1 MKTLPSVVKNLIK
14 LNMATAIIA
23 VLIVPLMRSQQTQL
37 TSNQPDVAEPTDSY
51 YTAVKGKTS
60 AEQAQLKTSY
70 QKIAQHQQEIKK
82 LEGEIETYK
91 NQVKSLELDKNNQ
104 PTLSTQNTNYP
115 LIIKKNLPSLNSQA
129 GSLLNQII
137 KSGQTHSSEHNF
149 RVLGSSI
156 QINNSQNSLREKL
169 STQNKNPQIQ
179 SRLPASGPGSVS
191 FTPSTNLSYPH
202 STIQAS
208 KPKPSSAEI
217 KLDSRALFSTQ
228 PPQKPLDSFITPNQ
242 TDYKSNELKNRT
254 ALKAQQLSK
263 QVYRD
268 YLYSRGVNPS
278 PQQSDVH
285 LSHANDIVA
294 GLMVADEK
302 GQINYGTKTYKKV
315 QTAIRALRSGK
326 DLNDAARLANL
337 TPSVL
342 NQLIKWGENRPGSL
356 SELSEISQASPNVE

>member
-14 LNMATAIIA
+14 LNIATAIIA

-37 TSNQPDVAEPTDSY
+37 TSNQPDVAPTESY

-60 AEQAQLKTSY
+60 AEQAQLATSY
-70 QKIAQHQQEIKK
+70 QKIAQHQQQIKK

-91 NQVKSLELDKNNQ
+91 NQVKSLQLDKNNQ

-115 LIIKKNLPSLNSQA
+115 LITKKNLPSLNPQNS
-129 GSLLNQII
+129 SLLNQIL
-137 KSGQTHSSEHNF
+137 KSGQTSSSVANF
-149 RVLGSSI
+149 QVSGSSR
-156 QINNSQNSLREKL
+156 QINNSQHSLQEKL
-169 STQNKNPQIQ
+169 ITQNKIQLQ
-179 SRLPASGPGSVS
+179 SRLPASGRSSQS
-191 FTPSTNLSYPH
+191 FTPTTNLSYPQA
-202 STIQAS
+202 TGQAS
-208 KPKPSSAEI
+208 KPRSAEI
-217 KLDSRALFSTQ
+217 KLDSRALFATES
-228 PPQKPLDSFITPNQ
+228 PQKPLDSFITPNQ
-242 TDYKSNELKNRT
+242 TDSYKNNDLKNR
-254 ALKAQQLSK
+254 AAFKAQQLSK

-268 YLYSRGVNPS
+268 YIYSRGVKAS
-278 PQQSDVH
+278 HQQADVH

-302 GQINYGTKTYKKV
+302 GQINHGTKTYRKV

-326 DLNDAARLANL
+326 DINDAARLANL

-356 SELSEISQASPNVE
+356 SELSEISQASPNIE

>member
-14 LNMATAIIA
+14 LNLATAIVA

-37 TSNQPDVAEPTDSY
+37 TSNQPDVAEPPESY

-70 QKIAQHQQEIKK
+70 QKIAQHQQQIKK
-82 LEGEIETYK
+82 LEGEIQTYK
-91 NQVKSLELDKNNQ
+91 NQVKSLQLDKNNQ

-115 LIIKKNLPSLNSQA
+115 LITKKNLPSLNPQNS
-129 GSLLNQII
+129 SLLNQII
-137 KSGQTHSSEHNF
+137 KSGQTNSSLANF
-149 RVLGSSI
+149 QVSGSSR
-156 QINNSQNSLREKL
+156 QIKNSQHSLPERL
-169 STQNKNPQIQ
+169 ITQNKNLQIQ
-179 SRLPASGPGSVS
+179 SRLPASGRSSQS
-191 FTPSTNLSYPH
+191 FTPTTNLSYPQ
-202 STIQAS
+202 STGQAF
-208 KPKPSSAEI
+208 KPRSAEI
-217 KLDSRALFSTQ
+217 KLDSRALFATES
-228 PPQKPLDSFITPNQ
+228 PQKPLDSFITPKQ
-242 TDYKSNELKNRT
+242 TDSYKSNDLKNRV
-254 ALKAQQLSK
+254 AFKAQQLSK

-268 YLYSRGVNPS
+268 YIYSRGVNPS
-278 PQQSDVH
+278 HQQADVH

-302 GQINYGTKTYKKV
+302 GQINHGTKTYRKV

-326 DLNDAARLANL
+326 DINDAARLANL